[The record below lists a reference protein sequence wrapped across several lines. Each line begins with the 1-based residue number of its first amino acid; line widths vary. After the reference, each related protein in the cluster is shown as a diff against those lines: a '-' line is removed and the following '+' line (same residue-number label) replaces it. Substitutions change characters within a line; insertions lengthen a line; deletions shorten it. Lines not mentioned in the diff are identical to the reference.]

1 MEGATAPAPA
11 SNAPTTS
18 TPAPAP
24 TGNPSPAGNIN
35 TSPPS
40 SGGLLGNDTHSLPP
54 SSSSQDPIGGG
65 SLNPPD
71 RTPHNDNSPWTN
83 ALPENFRENV
93 NIQKY
98 KSMEDFMNGHV
109 NLVKKIGE
117 KGIERPGADADQSA
131 WDAFYEK
138 VGRPTTADGYSDWKA
153 PTHLDA
159 EGNEHALFELDAEQ
173 YKGAREE
180 FHRLGL
186 SDEQAQGVMSLYA
199 NTSISQAEAQAVNQQ
214 AVMDETVGKLRQ
226 DWGDKFDAKM
236 KSMNAIANQLDIM
249 EDLKSLGLANN
260 YQAIKMLEK
269 LSSQIGEAQI
279 TGDHSPIA
287 GGFEARMAQIT
298 NHPAYKDRTH
308 PDHQKYQQMR
318 LNAYQQKYG
327 S

>member
-1 MEGATAPAPA
+1 MEGATAPVPA

-24 TGNPSPAGNIN
+24 TGNPSPAGDIN

-54 SSSSQDPIGGG
+54 SHSGQDPIGGG
-65 SLNPPD
+65 SPTPPD
-71 RTPHNDNSPWTN
+71 RTPHNDNTPWTH

-153 PTHLDA
+153 PTYLDA
-159 EGNEHALFELDAEQ
+159 DGNENALFELDPEQ

-180 FHRLGL
+180 FHRIGL
-186 SDEQAQGVMSLYA
+186 SDEQAQAVMSLYA
-199 NTSISQAEAQAVNQQ
+199 NTSISQSEAQAVNQQ
-214 AVMDETVGKLRQ
+214 AVMEETVGKLRQ

-236 KSMNAIANQLDIM
+236 KSMNAIANQLGIM
-249 EDLKSLGLANN
+249 EDIKSLGLANN
-260 YQAIKMLEK
+260 YSAIKMLEK
-269 LSSQIGEAQI
+269 LSSQVGEAQI
-279 TGDHSPIA
+279 TGDHSPMA

-308 PDHQKYQQMR
+308 PEHHKYQQMR
-318 LNAYQQKYG
+318 LNLYQQKFG